1 MYYSVNPRVRL
12 YARLSPMAL
21 ARQAK
26 IILAIVAG
34 SVLFFASIG
43 VLVWLANSGP
53 VLYRSEEVDP
63 LSKQSKAVILNP
75 LRDRSSERPATEM
88 IAAMHDGH
96 CRQVLESWFKDY
108 RRRYA
113 ESICQTEVDHPLVS
127 WRLVDRQDQPPLVM
141 LHYRS
146 KRRDPGTSDAYE
158 EDLWVTTQDDNGVWR
173 PTKYVPLY

>member
-1 MYYSVNPRVRL
+1 
-12 YARLSPMAL
+12 MAL

-34 SVLFFASIG
+34 SVMFFAAIG
-43 VLVWLANSGP
+43 VSIWLANSGP

-63 LSKQSKAVILNP
+63 LSKNPKLVLLNP
-75 LRDRSSERPATEM
+75 LRDRTSERPASEM

-108 RRRYA
+108 RRKYA
-113 ESICQTEVDHPLVS
+113 ESICQTEQDHPLVS
-127 WRLVDRQDQPPLVM
+127 WKLVDRQDTPPLVM

-146 KRRDPGTSDAYE
+146 KRQDPGTAQPYE
-158 EDLWVTTQDDNGVWR
+158 EDLWVTTQDDNGIWH